1 MTQHRKH
8 RGYQTQ
14 RIVAAY
20 LKGRGWPHA
29 YAIGAGE
36 AGDDIQGTLDI
47 AVEVKARTGFSPLA
61 AIRQMQARRREGAL
75 PFAVL
80 RMDGTGETT
89 IDDWPCVIRLEDLVA
104 VLREAGYGD
113 APRPEIKEV

>member
-1 MTQHRKH
+1 MPSQHRKH
-8 RGYQTQ
+8 RGYATQ

-20 LKGRGWPHA
+20 LAERGWPHA

-61 AIRQMQARRREGAL
+61 AIRQMQARRRPGYVPL

-80 RMDGTGETT
+80 RMDGTGEST
-89 IDDWPCVIRLEDLVA
+89 IEDWPCVIRLEDLVWL
-104 VLREAGYGD
+104 LREAGYGD
-113 APRPEIKEV
+113 E

>member
-1 MTQHRKH
+1 MSQHRKH
-8 RGYQTQ
+8 RGYASQ

-20 LKGRGWPHA
+20 LKEHGWPHA
-29 YAIGAGE
+29 HSTGAGE
-36 AGDDIQGTLDI
+36 SGADIVEVVDI
-47 AVEVKARTGFSPLA
+47 DVEVKARRGFDPTA

-89 IDDWPCVIRLEDLVA
+89 IDDWPCVIRFADLVA

-113 APRPEIKEV
+113 E

>member
-8 RGYQTQ
+8 RGYATQ

-20 LKGRGWPHA
+20 LATRGWPHA

-61 AIRQMQARRREGAL
+61 AIKQMQARRRPGAL

-80 RMDGTGETT
+80 RMDGTGEATV
-89 IDDWPCVIRLEDLVA
+89 DDWPVVMRLEDVVA
-104 VLREAGYGD
+104 LLRAAGYGAD
-113 APRPEIKEV
+113 D

>member
-1 MTQHRKH
+1 MSQHRKS
-8 RGYQTQ
+8 RGYATQ

-20 LKGRGWPHA
+20 LQTRGWPHCH
-29 YAIGAGE
+29 AIGAGE

-61 AIRQMQARRREGAL
+61 AIKQMQARRRPGAL

-80 RMDGTGETT
+80 RMDGTGEATV
-89 IDDWPCVIRLEDLVA
+89 DDWPVVMRLEDVVA
-104 VLREAGYGD
+104 LLRAAGYGAD
-113 APRPEIKEV
+113 D

>member
-8 RGYQTQ
+8 RGMATQ
-14 RIVAAY
+14 RIVAGY
-20 LKGRGWPHA
+20 LAVHGWPHA

-61 AIRQMQARRREGAL
+61 AIKQMQARRRPGAL

-80 RMDGTGETT
+80 RMDGSGPTT
-89 IDDWPCVIRLEDLVA
+89 VQDWPVVMRFEDVVA
-104 VLREAGYGD
+104 LLREAGYGSGETTD
-113 APRPEIKEV
+113 AE